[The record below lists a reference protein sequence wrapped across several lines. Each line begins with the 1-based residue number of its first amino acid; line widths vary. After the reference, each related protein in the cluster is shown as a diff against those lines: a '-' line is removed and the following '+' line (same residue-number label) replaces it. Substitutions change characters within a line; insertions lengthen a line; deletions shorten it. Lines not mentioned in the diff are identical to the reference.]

1 MPKIGVI
8 GEREKVL
15 CYMAAG
21 FCIYPASSP
30 EEAKEKIKEAKND
43 NCRIIYITDDLA
55 KNIQDGSVVPLPV
68 KDSSFGFDRM
78 SHAVARAVGSDIIYK
93 EKR

>member
-21 FCIYPASSP
+21 FCIYAASSP

-43 NCRIIYITDDLA
+43 DCRIIYITDDLA

-78 SHAVARAVGSDIIYK
+78 SRAVARAVGSDIIYK
-93 EKR
+93 E

>member
-8 GEREKVL
+8 GERDKIL

-21 FCIYPASSP
+21 FCIYSAASP

-43 NCRIIYITDDLA
+43 DCRIIYITDELA
-55 KNIQDGSVVPLPV
+55 KNINDDTVVPLPV
-68 KDSSFGFDRM
+68 KDSDFGFERM
-78 SHAVARAVGSDIIYK
+78 SRAVARAVGSDIVYK